1 MLIRCGAP
9 RGIHAGD
16 APGLGKY
23 TGKVIPM
30 GKPSLSRRDF
40 LRRATTA
47 GAVLALP
54 NILVRKSWAQ
64 GTRADAL
71 NRLTVGVIGVGGRG
85 RDDMRAFMAQ
95 RDTQVVAVCDCFA
108 DRQKQAVDMVNQA
121 YGNQD
126 CKSYLDMMEILNRK
140 DIDAVL
146 IATGDNWHS
155 GISILAARAGKDIYC
170 EKPLS
175 VCMSESRAV
184 ADEVRRLGRV
194 FQCGTQR
201 RSIGHFR
208 YAVHLAQTGKLG
220 ELKELHAEEAGA
232 FITLDERILPGQ
244 PEPEREVF
252 DWNRWLGP
260 AQWRP
265 YNAETPTR
273 GFWSAHVDFSG
284 GSITE
289 WGSHTVDIC
298 QWANQSD
305 DTGPV
310 EFWAEGEGDQRRHY
324 AKYANGVKLV
334 IRRGLRF
341 GSCPV
346 RFEGTEGWVET
357 GDSGEIETYPK
368 SLLGNRGFEG
378 GYPQDN
384 HVRAFLDCVKTREQ
398 TNANAEVAHRSISV
412 CHVANMVKRLGRPIK
427 WDPAKEEAIGD
438 AEANRLRS
446 RAYREP
452 WYL

>member
-1 MLIRCGAP
+1 
-9 RGIHAGD
+9 
-16 APGLGKY
+16 
-23 TGKVIPM
+23 M
-30 GKPSLSRRDF
+30 GKAMFSRRDF
-40 LRRATTA
+40 LRRSVITA
-47 GAVLALP
+47 GGLALP
-54 NILVRKSWAQ
+54 NIIARRAWGEDVRD
-64 GTRADAL
+64 DAN
-71 NRLTVGVIGVGGRG
+71 NRITVGVIGVGGRG
-85 RDDMRAFMAQ
+85 RDDMRAFLAQ
-95 RDTQVVAVCDCFA
+95 RDVQVVAVCDCYA
-108 DRQKQAVDMVNQA
+108 ERRQMAADMVNQA

-126 CKSYLDMMEILNRK
+126 CAQYVDMMELIARP

-155 GISILAARAGKDIYC
+155 GVSILSARAGKDIYC

-175 VCMSESRAV
+175 VALTESRAV
-184 ADEVRRLGRV
+184 ADTVKRLGRV

-208 YAVHLAQTGKLG
+208 YAVDLARSGKLG
-220 ELKELHAEEAGA
+220 EITEMHAEEAGA
-232 FITLDERILPGQ
+232 FLVLDERTLPAQ
-244 PEPEREVF
+244 EEPAREVF
-252 DWNRWLGP
+252 DWNLWLGP

-265 YNAETPTR
+265 YNAEYPSR
-273 GFWSAHVDFSG
+273 GFWSGHVDFSG

-298 QWANQSD
+298 QWAYNAD
-305 DTGPV
+305 DTGPT
-310 EFWAEGEGDQRRHY
+310 EYWQEGERFC
-324 AKYANGVKLV
+324 AKYKNGAKLV

-341 GSCPV
+341 GTCPI
-346 RFEGTEGWVET
+346 RIEGTEGWVET

-368 SLLGNRGFEG
+368 SLMGNRGFEG

-412 CHVANMVKRLGRPIK
+412 CHVANLVKRLGRPLK
-427 WDPAKEEAIGD
+427 WDPVKEQVIGD
-438 AEANRLRS
+438 DEANRMLT

-452 WYL
+452 WFI

>member
-1 MLIRCGAP
+1 
-9 RGIHAGD
+9 
-16 APGLGKY
+16 
-23 TGKVIPM
+23 M
-30 GKPSLSRRDF
+30 GKPGFSRRDF
-40 LRRATTA
+40 LRRSVLGA
-47 GAVLALP
+47 GAIALP
-54 NILVRKSWAQ
+54 NILVRKSW
-64 GTRADAL
+64 GEGVRDDATK
-71 NRLTVGVIGVGGRG
+71 RLTVGVIGVGGRG
-85 RDDMRAFMAQ
+85 RDDMRAFLAQ
-95 RDTQVVAVCDCFA
+95 RDVQVVAVCDCYA
-108 DRQKQAVDMVNQA
+108 DRRAQAAEMVNQA

-126 CKSYLDMMEILNRK
+126 CAQYIDMMEIINRP

-155 GISILAARAGKDIYC
+155 GVSILAARAGKDIYC

-175 VCMSESRAV
+175 VCISESRAV
-184 ADEVRRLGRV
+184 ADTMKRLGRV

-208 YAVHLAQTGKLG
+208 YAVHLARTGMLG

-232 FITLDERILPGQ
+232 FLKLDERIMPTE
-244 PEPEREVF
+244 PEPPKDIF
-252 DWNRWLGP
+252 DWNGWLGP

-273 GFWSAHVDFSG
+273 GFWSGHVDFSG

-298 QWANQSD
+298 QWGNNSD
-305 DTGPV
+305 DSGPV
-310 EFWAEGEGDQRRHY
+310 EFWQEGERYIGRY
-324 AKYANGVKLV
+324 KNGTKLV

-341 GSCPV
+341 GSCPI

-368 SLLGNRGFEG
+368 SLLGNRGFES

-398 TNANAEVAHRSISV
+398 TNANAEVAHRSITA
-412 CHVANMVKRLGRPIK
+412 CHVANMCKRLGRPIK
-427 WDPAKEEAIGD
+427 WDPVKEEVIGD
-438 AEANRLRS
+438 PEAARMAS

-452 WYL
+452 WFL

>member
-1 MLIRCGAP
+1 
-9 RGIHAGD
+9 
-16 APGLGKY
+16 
-23 TGKVIPM
+23 M
-30 GKPSLSRRDF
+30 GKHTVSRRDF
-40 LRRATTA
+40 LRRSVIGA
-47 GAVLALP
+47 GAIALP
-54 NILVRKSWAQ
+54 NILVRKSW
-64 GTRADAL
+64 GEGVRDDAS
-71 NRLTVGVIGVGGRG
+71 NRITVGLIGAGGRG
-85 RDDMRAFMAQ
+85 RDDMRAFLAQ
-95 RDTQVVAVCDCFA
+95 RDVQVVAVCDCYA
-108 DRQKQAVDMVNQA
+108 DRRVQAAEMVNQA

-126 CKSYLDMMEILNRK
+126 CAQYIDMMEIINRP

-155 GISILAARAGKDIYC
+155 GVSILAARAGKDIYC

-175 VCMSESRAV
+175 VCISESRAV
-184 ADEVRRLGRV
+184 ADTVRRTGRV

-208 YAVHLAQTGKLG
+208 YAVHLARTGMLG
-220 ELKELHAEEAGA
+220 ELKELHAEEASA
-232 FITLDERILPGQ
+232 FIKLEEGILPAE
-244 PEPEREVF
+244 PEPAKDVF
-252 DWNRWLGP
+252 DWDRWLGP

-265 YNAETPTR
+265 FNATTPSR
-273 GFWSAHVDFSG
+273 GYWSGHVDFSG
-284 GSITE
+284 GSVTE

-298 QWANQSD
+298 QWANNSD
-305 DTGPV
+305 DSGPV
-310 EFWAEGEGDQRRHY
+310 EFWQEGERFIGRY
-324 AKYANGVKLV
+324 KNGTKLV

-368 SLLGNRGFEG
+368 SLLGNRGFES

-398 TNANAEVAHRSISV
+398 TNANAEVAHRSITA
-412 CHVANMVKRLGRPIK
+412 CHVANMCKRLGRPIK
-427 WDPAKEEAIGD
+427 WDPVKEEVIGD
-438 AEANRLRS
+438 PEAARMAS

-452 WYL
+452 WFL

>member
-1 MLIRCGAP
+1 
-9 RGIHAGD
+9 
-16 APGLGKY
+16 
-23 TGKVIPM
+23 M
-30 GKPSLSRRDF
+30 GKPTFSRRDF
-40 LRRATTA
+40 LRRSALTA
-47 GAVLALP
+47 GGLALP
-54 NILVRKSWAQ
+54 NIISRVSWAD
-64 GTRADAL
+64 GKREDAL

-95 RDTQVVAVCDCFA
+95 RDVQVVAVCDCYGER
-108 DRQKQAVDMVNQA
+108 RQVAQDMVNQT

-126 CKSYLDMMEILNRK
+126 CKQYIDMMELLARQ

-155 GISILAARAGKDIYC
+155 GVSIMAARAGKDIYC

-175 VCMSESRAV
+175 VCISESRAV
-184 ADEVRRLGRV
+184 ADEMKRLGRV

-220 ELKELHAEEAGA
+220 ELKELHAEEAAGMEIFNSA
-232 FITLDERILPGQ
+232 IMPEEPQ
-244 PEPEREVF
+244 PAIEVM

-265 YNAETPTR
+265 YNSQTPTR
-273 GFWSAHVDFSG
+273 GFWSNHVDFSG
-284 GSITE
+284 ASICE

-298 QWANQSD
+298 QWANQAD
-305 DTGPV
+305 DTGPI
-310 EFWAEGEGDQRRHY
+310 EYWAEGEGRDARHFGRY
-324 AKYANGVKLV
+324 KNGVKLV
-334 IRRGLRF
+334 IRKGLRF

-398 TNANAEVAHRSISV
+398 TVSNAEVAHRSVSV
-412 CHVANMVKRLGRPIK
+412 CHVANMCKRLGRPIK
-427 WDPAKEEAIGD
+427 WDPVREEVID
-438 AEANRLRS
+438 DPEANRLRA